1 MREITNKYAGID
13 YDDQNGWVRFTWNQ
27 FTPSAEYRQAIQDV
41 IAFATGKRASKLL
54 NDARHVALT
63 PQLDQQWFAEYWP
76 AYILKSSLRY
86 LAIIL
91 PQEAQGMLSMQQLIR
106 SDQNVLDT
114 RYFGSEQEAAAWLN
128 SVA

>member
-13 YDDQNGWVRFTWNQ
+13 YDDQNGWVRFSWNP
-27 FTPSAEYRQAIQDV
+27 FTPGAEYRQAIQDV
-41 IAFATGKRASKLL
+41 IAFATGKRVSKML
-54 NDARHVALT
+54 NDATHVAIT

-91 PQEAQGMLSMQQLIR
+91 PQEAPGMLSMQKLIR

-114 RYFGSEQEAAAWLN
+114 RYFDSEAEASAWLK
-128 SVA
+128 SIG